1 MKAIIERHLEKLFI
15 YIYFYMY
22 NSYNKI
28 KSKPMVLI
36 ERKKQLSNRERE
48 LICSKYDAGKTL
60 KTISSELDVNYKT
73 VFSVVKVYKAS
84 GRINSLPVR
93 GHKTP
98 ILNQEHVDFIK
109 NEIETDCSIT
119 LGLLKNDLA
128 LEKNIIA
135 SKSTIYRSIKAFN
148 FSLKR
153 VSIVPESRNTA
164 SCIASRFEFA
174 NYYLSLNE
182 EDIIFWMK
190 RVLIVQ

>member
-1 MKAIIERHLEKLFI
+1 
-15 YIYFYMY
+15 
-22 NSYNKI
+22 
-28 KSKPMVLI
+28 MVLI

-128 LEKNIIA
+128 LEKKHYCFKIYNL
-135 SKSTIYRSIKAFN
+135 SFNKSI
-148 FSLKR
+148 
-153 VSIVPESRNTA
+153 
-164 SCIASRFEFA
+164 
-174 NYYLSLNE
+174 
-182 EDIIFWMK
+182 
-190 RVLIVQ
+190 